1 MLDPRS
7 ITLLWPALLW
17 LLLAVPLLG
26 LLYLRMQRRRKLAAL
41 RYASLE
47 TVDGHARGA
56 GGTRDAWRRHIPAL
70 LLLFGLCSLIFA
82 IARPSAI
89 IMLPSRV
96 ETVMLA
102 MDVSGS
108 MRATDVAPSRIA
120 AAQNAAKTFVEE
132 QPGNVRVGV
141 VAVAGAAA
149 VVQSPTD
156 NREDIFQAIDRFQL
170 QRGTA
175 LGSGLLISL
184 ATLLPNEGIDVEKIL
199 NGEAA
204 RPAGREL
211 GAAKSAAGESRPVP
225 PGSNTA
231 AAIVLLSDGHSNTGP
246 EPLKIARMA
255 ADHGVRIFTVGIGT
269 PEGAVLTTDGWSARV
284 KLDEDTLKKIATL
297 TGGEYFRAGNAP
309 DLKKIYKYLGAKLA
323 FEKHQSTEVTAIF
336 VALGAAFAMLAA
348 LLSLLWFNRIL

>member
-7 ITLLWPALLW
+7 ITLLWPTLLW
-17 LLLAVPLLG
+17 LLLAVPLLA
-26 LLYLRMQRRRKLAAL
+26 LLYMRMQRRRTLAAL
-41 RYASLE
+41 RYAGLE
-47 TVDGHARGA
+47 TVDGHRAGSAAPGA
-56 GGTRDAWRRHIPAL
+56 GWQRHVPAVL
-70 LLLFGLCSLIFA
+70 LLIGLCSLLFA
-82 IARPSAI
+82 ITRPSAI

-96 ETVMLA
+96 ETVILA

-108 MRATDVAPSRIA
+108 MRATDIAPNRIT
-120 AAQNAAKTFVEE
+120 AAQNAARTFVEE

-149 VVQSPTD
+149 LVQSPTD
-156 NREDIFQAIDRFQL
+156 NREDIYQSIDRFQL

-175 LGSGLLISL
+175 LGAGLLISL

-199 NGEAA
+199 NGDAA

-211 GAAKSAAGESRPVP
+211 GAAKSATGEKKPVA

-231 AAIVLLSDGHSNTGP
+231 SAIVLLSDGHSNTGP
-246 EPLKIARMA
+246 EPLKIAQMA

-269 PEGAVLTTDGWSARV
+269 LEGSVLTTDGWSMRV

-297 TGGEYFRAGNAP
+297 TGGEYFRAGNAS
-309 DLKKIYKYLGAKLA
+309 DLKKIYRYLSARLA

-336 VALGAAFAMLAA
+336 VAVGAVFAMIAA
-348 LLSLLWFNRIL
+348 LMSLLWFNRIL